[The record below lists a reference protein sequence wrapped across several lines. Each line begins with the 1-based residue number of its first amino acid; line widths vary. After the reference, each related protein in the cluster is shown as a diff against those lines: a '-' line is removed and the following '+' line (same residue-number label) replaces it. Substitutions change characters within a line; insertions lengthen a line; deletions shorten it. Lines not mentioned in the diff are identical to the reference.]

1 MTNLRTQ
8 TPFLS
13 TPLRDPSSVSGPPS
27 TTPSP
32 LPRSADLATPRKRA
46 DENPGGTSRH
56 ILGTQ
61 RRYEYTVLRTSEYQ
75 TRINSKTSEPHFEH
89 KVQCA
94 ANRSAP
100 EQKREQKGRIKL
112 SAPDQLR
119 QCEVMRA
126 GTPSHHPGPA
136 EMSALTTAKQ
146 DKPMSAIVLT
156 KDSGP

>member
-1 MTNLRTQ
+1 MTNLRTL

-32 LPRSADLATPRKRA
+32 LPRSADLATPRKRE
-46 DENPGGTSRH
+46 DENPGGASRH
-56 ILGTQ
+56 NLGTQ
-61 RRYEYTVLRTSEYQ
+61 RRYEYTVLRTQRTKREL
-75 TRINSKTSEPHFEH
+75 IPKP
-89 KVQCA
+89 
-94 ANRSAP
+94 RSRTPNTKFSA
-100 EQKREQKGRIKL
+100 QLLVALQRKREQKGRIKF

-119 QCEVMRA
+119 QCEVVRA

-146 DKPMSAIVLT
+146 DSRQT
-156 KDSGP
+156 C